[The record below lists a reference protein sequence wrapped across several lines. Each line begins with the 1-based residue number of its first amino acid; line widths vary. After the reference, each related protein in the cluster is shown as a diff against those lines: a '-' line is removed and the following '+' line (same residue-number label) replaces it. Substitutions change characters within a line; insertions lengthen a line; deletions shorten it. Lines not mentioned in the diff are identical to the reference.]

1 MALRAGA
8 GVRRWRAGLGG
19 PGRACLSWPGV
30 GVGVR
35 VGGLR
40 WAALEVGA
48 GSSGVVRT
56 LEDLPG
62 PGQMRFFFQ
71 LFVQGYALHLH
82 QLQMVSKARFGPLWR
97 SQTGPYTN
105 VNLASAALAEE
116 LLRQEGR
123 FPMRSDMAL
132 WKEHRQSRGLA
143 YGPFTEEGERWYQL
157 RQALNKRMLKP
168 SEAALYSESLNDVVS
183 SLVVRLEELR
193 ADSPSGD
200 QVDNVADLFYH
211 FSLEAIS
218 YILFEKRLGCLGQS
232 RSEEMEGFLEAVG
245 FMFKNSIYA
254 TFLPKWTRPLL
265 PFWRRYLAGWDTIFA
280 FGKKMIDQ
288 KLEEM
293 EKALETQK
301 PGEEIK
307 VSGYLHFLLTS
318 GKFSPH
324 EVMGSLA
331 ELLMAGVDTTSN
343 TLTWTLYHLA
353 RDPEL
358 QEALHEEVAAV
369 MPAGQVPQHK
379 DFAHMPLLKA
389 VLKETLRLYPVVPTN
404 ARVNVEKE
412 VDVGGF
418 HFPKNTLFVL
428 CNYAISRDPEVFP
441 SPQAFLPRRWLRG
454 NRGDPPEASGV
465 MHPFGSLP
473 FGFGIRGCL
482 GRRVA
487 ELEMQLA
494 LSRLVQR
501 YEIRPAPGLGE
512 VKAIAR
518 IILVPH
524 KPVSLTFLPR
534 RP

>member
-1 MALRAGA
+1 
-8 GVRRWRAGLGG
+8 
-19 PGRACLSWPGV
+19 
-30 GVGVR
+30 
-35 VGGLR
+35 
-40 WAALEVGA
+40 
-48 GSSGVVRT
+48 
-56 LEDLPG
+56 
-62 PGQMRFFFQ
+62 
-71 LFVQGYALHLH
+71 
-82 QLQMVSKARFGPLWR
+82 MVSKARFGPLWR

-280 FGKKMIDQ
+280 FGED
-288 KLEEM
+288 
-293 EKALETQK
+293 
-301 PGEEIK
+301 G
-307 VSGYLHFLLTS
+307 
-318 GKFSPH
+318 
-324 EVMGSLA
+324 
-331 ELLMAGVDTTSN
+331 TSN

-389 VLKETLRLYPVVPTN
+389 VLKETLRYGLS
-404 ARVNVEKE
+404 
-412 VDVGGF
+412 
-418 HFPKNTLFVL
+418 L
-428 CNYAISRDPEVFP
+428 P
-441 SPQAFLPRRWLRG
+441 SPPP
-454 NRGDPPEASGV
+454 DP
-465 MHPFGSLP
+465 
-473 FGFGIRGCL
+473 
-482 GRRVA
+482 
-487 ELEMQLA
+487 Q
-494 LSRLVQR
+494 LVQR